1 MDPRRWQEIERLYHL
16 AAEMRDSRQAEF
28 LDESCCGDEEL
39 RREVESLLA
48 SGSASADFLER
59 PALEVAAQDLAAQ
72 STAPR
77 REIQGTY
84 GHYRIL
90 DKLGEGGMG
99 AVYAAEDARLGRRV
113 ALKFLPADLAGD
125 PVSLERF
132 RIEARAASA
141 LNHPNI
147 CTIYDLGETDGQ
159 PFLVMELLEGQTL
172 RSLIERQPLD
182 ESTAIDFAIQVADAL
197 ETAHAGGILHR
208 DLKPENLFATRR
220 GSLKILDFGVAKL
233 LGREPADGS
242 AAGLTWPGSSPGTAA
257 YMSPEQARGE
267 ELDVRSDLFSVGAV
281 LYEMATGRPAFPG
294 KTTAMVFD
302 AVLNRPPTPAGECN
316 PKLSPGFAA
325 IVAKAL
331 ERDRSARYQTAAEL
345 RADLARVRHTPTAG
359 PLRAPAQHKRK
370 APPAKLLVAA
380 GALLLLVV
388 VAWWMVPLY
397 SRGTPRALPTPF
409 TSFPGHETD
418 PAFSPDGSKIAFAWD
433 GENQGANGQFSIY
446 VQLVGEST
454 PLRLTKGTADR
465 HPIWR
470 PDGRYVAFLR
480 AVEGDQRFEILTV
493 PETGGPERKL
503 ADVQHSRE
511 PRISW
516 SPDGKELA
524 LTDVVEGGS
533 ESVFL
538 LDVVSGARRRLTFP
552 QGEDFVDSDPTFSP
566 DGKTL
571 SFVRRSASLIM
582 DLYSVP
588 VAGGPVTQLTHE
600 RTVISNQAWTADG
613 TRILF
618 TMQREPSLTLWSV
631 PATGGTPERVDGI
644 PDGVDTPTIDARGG
658 RLAYAQ
664 LVFNE
669 NIWRFELDG
678 GAKGPRP
685 PEKWIASSKTQDSPQ
700 FSPDGSK
707 IAFVSTRTA
716 SAEIWVCGADGSKPL
731 RLTSVG
737 GYRTGTP
744 RWSPDSRKIV
754 FDSRLRGKPEIYV
767 VDAQGGEPVRVENGS
782 GDSLV
787 ASWSHDGL
795 WIYFASRRSGPFQI
809 WKVPA
814 AGGDAVQLTQAGGFE
829 PYESPDGAFV
839 YYTKAKDHPGVWRVP
854 SNGGAEAAVPQLAKA
869 GFPRYWTMTNR
880 GVYFVPEGT
889 AALHFFDLNSSDSR
903 RLIDFLRPPTPS
915 LPGLAI
921 SPDGRWALYSQVD
934 EDNADIML
942 VEHFR

>member
-1 MDPRRWQEIERLYHL
+1 MDPRRWHETERLYHL
-16 AAEMRDSRQAEF
+16 ASEMEEPRRSTF
-28 LDESCCGDEEL
+28 LRESCGDDQEL
-39 RREVESLLA
+39 RREVDSLLA
-48 SGSASADFLER
+48 SGSASGDFMER
-59 PALEVAAQDLAAQ
+59 PALDVAAQDLAQ
-72 STAPR
+72 SAAPR
-77 REIQGTY
+77 REIDGTY

-90 DKLGEGGMG
+90 EKLGEGGMG
-99 AVYAAEDARLGRRV
+99 AVYAAEDVRLRRRV
-113 ALKFLPADLAGD
+113 ALKFLPGELAGD

-132 RIEARAASA
+132 RIEARASSA

-147 CTIYDLGETDGQ
+147 CTIYDLGEADGR
-159 PFLVMELLEGQTL
+159 PFLVMELLEGHTL
-172 RSLIERQPLD
+172 RTLIERQSVD
-182 ESTAIDFAIQVADAL
+182 ESTAIDYAIQMADAL
-197 ETAHAGGILHR
+197 ETAHAEGILHR

-220 GSLKILDFGVAKL
+220 GALKILDFGVAKML
-233 LGREPADGS
+233 AREPAGG
-242 AAGLTWPGSSPGTAA
+242 AEIGLTWPGSSPGTAA

-267 ELDVRSDLFSVGAV
+267 ELDARSDLFSLGAV

-294 KTTAMVFD
+294 KTTAVVFD
-302 AVLNRPPTPAGECN
+302 AILNRAPTPAAECN
-316 PKLSPGFAA
+316 PKLSSGFAA
-325 IVAKAL
+325 IVGKAL
-331 ERDRSARYQTAAEL
+331 ERDRAARYQTAAEL
-345 RADLARVRHTPTAG
+345 RADLERVRHTPSAG
-359 PLRAPAQHKRK
+359 SARTPSQPKRK
-370 APPAKLLVAA
+370 RLSPKLLAAVA
-380 GALLLLVV
+380 ALLLLA
-388 VAWWMVPLY
+388 VAAWRMAPLY
-397 SRGTPRALPTPF
+397 SRGTPPALPTPF

-433 GENQGANGQFSIY
+433 GENDGNGKFSIY

-480 AVEGDQRFEILTV
+480 AVEGDQRFEILSV

-503 ADVQHSRE
+503 ADVAHSRE

-524 LTDVVEGGS
+524 LTDRAEGGS

-538 LDVVSGARRRLTFP
+538 LDPVSGARRRLTFP
-552 QGEDFVDSDPTFSP
+552 QGEDFVDSAPTFSP
-566 DGKTL
+566 DGRTL
-571 SFVRRSASLIM
+571 SFARRSASLIM

-588 VAGGPVTQLTHE
+588 VAGGAVTQLTHE
-600 RTVISNQAWTADG
+600 RTVISNQVWTTDG
-613 TRILF
+613 SRILF

-631 PATGGTPERVDGI
+631 PATGGAPQRVEGI
-644 PDGVDTPTIDARGG
+644 PDGVDTPTIDAHGG

-669 NIWRFELDG
+669 NVWRFDLEG
-678 GAKGPRP
+678 GAKGARP
-685 PEKWIASSKTQDSPQ
+685 PAKWIASSKTQDSPQ
-700 FSPDGSK
+700 YSPDGSK
-707 IAFVSTRTA
+707 IAFVSTRTG
-716 SAEIWVCGADGSKPL
+716 SAEIWVCGSDGSKPL

-737 GYRTGTP
+737 GYRAGTP

-754 FDSRLRGKPEIYV
+754 FDSRLRGKPELYV
-767 VDAQGGEPVRVENGS
+767 VDAQGGEPVRLENGA

-787 ASWSHDGL
+787 ANWSHDGR
-795 WIYFASRRSGPFQI
+795 WIYFASRRSGQFQI
-809 WKVPA
+809 WKVAA
-814 AGGDAVQLTQAGGFE
+814 AGGDAVQLTRGGGFE

-839 YYTKAKDHPGVWRVP
+839 YYTKAKDHPGVWRMP

-869 GFPRYWTMTNR
+869 GFPRYWTMTDR
-880 GVYFVPEGT
+880 GVYFVPDGT
-889 AALHFFDLNSSDSR
+889 ASLHFFDLKSSDSR

>member
-1 MDPRRWQEIERLYHL
+1 MDPLRWQEIERLYHL
-16 AAEMRDSRQAEF
+16 AAEMEEPRRATF
-28 LDESCCGDEEL
+28 LNEACGDREL
-39 RREVESLLA
+39 RKEVESLLE
-48 SGSASADFLER
+48 SGSASDGFMER
-59 PALEVAAQDLAAQ
+59 PALEVAAEDMAGNPE
-72 STAPR
+72 PR
-77 REIQGTY
+77 LGIQGTY
-84 GHYRIL
+84 SHYRVL
-90 DKLGEGGMG
+90 EKLGEGGMG
-99 AVYAAEDARLGRRV
+99 AVYAAEDTRLGRRV
-113 ALKFLPADLAGD
+113 ALKFLPGELVGD

-132 RIEARAASA
+132 RIEARASSA

-147 CTIYDLGETDGQ
+147 CTIYDVGEAEGH
-159 PFLVMELLEGQTL
+159 PFLVMELLDGHTL
-172 RSLIERQPLD
+172 RSLIEREPVDQ
-182 ESTAIDFAIQVADAL
+182 STVIEFGIQIADAL
-197 ETAHAGGILHR
+197 ETAHAEGILHR

-220 GSLKILDFGVAKL
+220 GSVKILDFGVAKL
-233 LGREPADGS
+233 LGREPEPGAGI
-242 AAGLTWPGSSPGTAA
+242 GLTWPGSAPGTAA

-267 ELDVRSDLFSVGAV
+267 ELDARSDLFSLGAV

-294 KTTAMVFD
+294 KTTAVVFD
-302 AVLNRPPTPAGECN
+302 AILNRAPVRAEECN
-316 PKLSPGFAA
+316 PTLSPGFGA
-325 IVAKAL
+325 IIAKLL
-331 ERDRSARYQTAAEL
+331 ERDRGARYQSAAEL
-345 RADLARVRHTPTAG
+345 RAALEHVRQTG
-359 PLRAPAQHKRK
+359 PSKPKRK
-370 APPAKLLVAA
+370 WPAKLLVTAA
-380 GALLLLVV
+380 AALVL
-388 VAWWMVPLY
+388 AMAGWRMAPLF
-397 SRGTPRALPTPF
+397 SRATPRAVPTPF

-418 PAFSPDGSKIAFAWD
+418 PAFSPDGSKIVFAWD
-433 GENQGANGQFSIY
+433 GENNGNGKFSIY

-470 PDGRYVAFLR
+470 PDGRYIAFLR

-503 ADVQHSRE
+503 AEVEHSRE

-516 SPDGKELA
+516 SPDGKDLA
-524 LTDVVEGGS
+524 LTERTEGGS

-538 LDVVSGARRRLTFP
+538 MDVATGTRRQLTFP
-552 QGEDFVDSDPTFSP
+552 HGEDVVDSDPAFSP
-566 DGKTL
+566 DGRTL
-571 SFVRRSASLIM
+571 SFARRSASLIM

-588 VAGGPVTQLTHE
+588 VTGGPVTQLTHE

-613 TRILF
+613 RRILF
-618 TMQREPSLTLWSV
+618 TMQREPGLTLWSV
-631 PATGGTPERVDGI
+631 PAGGGTPERVEGV

-669 NIWRFELDG
+669 NIWRFDLDG
-678 GAKGPRP
+678 GAKGARP

-707 IAFVSTRTA
+707 IAFVSTRNG

-754 FDSRLRGKPEIYV
+754 FDSRLRGKPELYV
-767 VDAQGGEPVRVENGS
+767 VDPQGGEPVRLESGT
-782 GDSLV
+782 GDSMV
-787 ASWSHDGL
+787 ASWSHDGR
-795 WIYFASRRSGPFQI
+795 WIYFASRRTGQFQV
-809 WKVPA
+809 WKLP
-814 AGGDAVQLTQAGGFE
+814 AGGGDPVQLTRGGGFE

-839 YYTKAKDHPGVWRVP
+839 YYTKAKDHPGVWRIP
-854 SNGGAEAAVPQLAKA
+854 SNGGAETAVPQLAKA
-869 GFPRYWTMTNR
+869 GFPRYWTMTDR
-880 GVYFVPEGT
+880 GVYFVPDGT
-889 AALHFFDLNSSDSR
+889 AALHWFDLKSPESR

-915 LPGLAI
+915 LPGLAV